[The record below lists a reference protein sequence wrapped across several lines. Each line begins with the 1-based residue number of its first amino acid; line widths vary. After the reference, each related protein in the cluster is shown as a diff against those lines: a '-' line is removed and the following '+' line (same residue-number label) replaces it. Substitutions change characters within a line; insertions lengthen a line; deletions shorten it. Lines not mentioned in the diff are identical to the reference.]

1 MEELFAKYPFFL
13 LAFARM
19 IGFLFSNSIFGK
31 KNIPAVIKIG
41 LAGAF
46 AFASTINIKESVTE
60 LSGDILMFGLAFS
73 VEFFLGFVIS
83 LIIEILLSAIIF
95 GGELLDMQ
103 MGIAMN
109 KFYDA
114 TSGTDMPTIGVLLR
128 ILFMLEFFSTNSH
141 YNLIKIINHS
151 FYILPVGQSKINT
164 NALFFIISVMKEV
177 FEIGLKLAIPMIAA
191 ILIVDIGIGILM
203 RAIPQLNV
211 FILNI
216 YVKFIIGFLLL
227 LKISPDLIEFSQN
240 LTEKMFFNIERFL
253 RIAVIKQ

>member
-31 KNIPAVIKIG
+31 KNVPAVIKVG

-46 AFASTINIKESVTE
+46 ALSSTLSVKQPVTE
-60 LSGDILMFGLAFS
+60 LNGNILTFGLTFS
-73 VEFFLGFVIS
+73 VEFFLGFAIS
-83 LIIEILLSAIIF
+83 FIIEMLLSAIIF

-103 MGIAMN
+103 MGISMN

-114 TSGTDMPTIGVLLR
+114 TSGTDMPTIGLLLR
-128 ILFMLEFFSTNSH
+128 ILFMLEFFLTNSH
-141 YNLIKIINHS
+141 YNLIKIVNHS
-151 FYILPVGQSKINT
+151 FSILPVGQSKINI
-164 NALFFIISVMKEV
+164 NALFFITSLMKEV
-177 FEIGLKLAIPMIAA
+177 FEIGLKLAMPMIAA

-211 FILNI
+211 FVLNI

-227 LKISPDLIEFSQN
+227 LKIGPDLVGFSQN
-240 LTEKMFFNIERFL
+240 LTEKMFFYIERFL